1 MAVALALI
9 ASLCWGVA
17 DFMGGSLSRRHPLL
31 VVVLVSQAVGLTGV
45 VVVAAVRSGG
55 YDSGTALP
63 GVLAGLAGV
72 VAVSSFYRS
81 MTLGA
86 ISVAAPIL
94 ATSAVVPV
102 VVGLAAAER
111 PSALQLVGI
120 CAALAGVAL
129 VSREPSAGGGTVRG
143 AGVTLALV
151 AALALG
157 LQLVALDHAARADPL
172 WGVATARL
180 TSVTAFAVVLVGLL
194 DVTANAGFAVA
205 TTHGYLSI
213 VAVLGS
219 LFPLVTVALAHVR
232 LHERL
237 SGGQRAGVGLALAG
251 VLAIAGG

>member
-1 MAVALALI
+1 
-9 ASLCWGVA
+9 
-17 DFMGGSLSRRHPLL
+17 
-31 VVVLVSQAVGLTGV
+31 
-45 VVVAAVRSGG
+45 
-55 YDSGTALP
+55 
-63 GVLAGLAGV
+63 
-72 VAVSSFYRS
+72 
-81 MTLGA
+81 
-86 ISVAAPIL
+86 VAAPIL
-94 ATSAVVPV
+94 ATSAAVPV
-102 VVGLAAAER
+102 VVGLATGER
-111 PSALQLVGI
+111 PSAVQLVGI
-120 CAALAGVAL
+120 GAALAGVAL

-180 TSVTAFAVVLVGLL
+180 TSVTVFAVAALVVRPAFARAALPALVLVGVL

-205 TTHGYLSI
+205 TTQGYLSI

-237 SGGQRAGVGLALAG
+237 SSGQRAGVGLALAG

>member
-1 MAVALALI
+1 
-9 ASLCWGVA
+9 
-17 DFMGGSLSRRHPLL
+17 
-31 VVVLVSQAVGLTGV
+31 
-45 VVVAAVRSGG
+45 
-55 YDSGTALP
+55 
-63 GVLAGLAGV
+63 

-94 ATSAVVPV
+94 ATSAAVPV
-102 VVGLAAAER
+102 VVGLATGER
-111 PSALQLVGI
+111 PSAVQLVGI
-120 CAALAGVAL
+120 GAALAGVAL

-180 TSVTAFAVVLVGLL
+180 TSVTVFAVAALVVRPAFARAALPALVLVGLL

-205 TTHGYLSI
+205 TTQGYLSI

-237 SGGQRAGVGLALAG
+237 SSGQRAGVGLALAG